1 MAVQPHEKDLC
12 RLCWVPFGIQTLKV
26 SPVSDGRTYKLQP
39 NTVGC
44 DEEDLIRLEI
54 PKDAINTDVCKELS
68 IRYGILVHG
77 PFVLEEDYELCSMV
91 VYIDFNMDH
100 TTKPLMLHLPHWAG
114 EGEATNIVIAP
125 HKVDGKEEFKFTK
138 IKLSVAVTM
147 GAIPVYGHCS
157 LFAKA
162 IKERSGKNFY
172 AFSREF
178 HEKCKTTL
186 SVYFTY
192 ASQVW
197 CEVSGC
203 TYDIMRT
210 TFNEICLCIYMC
222 NVCNMYELHCPI
234 HNFHSD
240 YILECNPRYY
250 VFAYT
255 ARTV

>member
-1 MAVQPHEKDLC
+1 M
-12 RLCWVPFGIQTLKV
+12 PFGIQTLKV
-26 SPVSDGRTYKLQP
+26 SDGHTYKLQP

-44 DEEDLIRLEI
+44 HEEDLIRLEV
-54 PKDAINTDVCKELS
+54 PKDAINTDVCNELS

-77 PFVLEEDYELCSMV
+77 PFVLEEDYKLGSMA

-114 EGEATNIVIAP
+114 EGKATSDVFAS

-138 IKLSVAVTM
+138 MKLPVAVTM

-162 IKERSGKNFY
+162 ITKEAGKNFY

-178 HEKCKTTL
+178 PEKYKTTL

-192 ASQVW
+192 ASPVW

-203 TYDIMRT
+203 IYDIMST
-210 TFNEICLCIYMC
+210 PFNEIYLCTFMC
-222 NVCNMYELHCPI
+222 TVCM
-234 HNFHSD
+234 S
-240 YILECNPRYY
+240 
-250 VFAYT
+250 YT
-255 ARTV
+255 APYIIFILTTGM